1 MIKKILVVS
10 VLMLLLFQGAA
21 SAMGTQGETIFRDA
35 LYGAAIGGLL
45 GSAFYLLDD
54 NELGKKVASGVIV
67 GTIGGLV
74 FGFAE
79 TTGVVQIENNKIK
92 FAVPAPVINI
102 QKDEMIYS
110 ASLIKAKF

>member
-1 MIKKILVVS
+1 MIKKILLIS
-10 VLMLLLFQGAA
+10 VLMLLLFQGGAF
-21 SAMGTQGETIFRDA
+21 AMGTQGEVIFRDA

-54 NELGKKVASGVIV
+54 NELGKKVAQGVIV

-74 FGFAE
+74 FGIAE
-79 TTGVVQIENNKIK
+79 TTGMVEIENNRIK
-92 FAVPAPVINI
+92 FAIPAPVIKK
-102 QKDEMIYS
+102 QKDGMLYS